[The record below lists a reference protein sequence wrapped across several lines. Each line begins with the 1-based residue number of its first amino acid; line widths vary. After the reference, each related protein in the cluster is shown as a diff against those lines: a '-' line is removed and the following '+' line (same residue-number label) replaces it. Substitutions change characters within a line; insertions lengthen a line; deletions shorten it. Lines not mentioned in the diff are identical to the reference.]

1 MGSCPRGVEPKLRRL
16 AGSGDPRGGVGGQ
29 LGALLGVELAGL
41 TRPDV
46 RGRGQRTGRVA
57 FRLPFLP
64 LSGEAP
70 PTGGDG
76 PVGREE
82 VRKVRSGA
90 RVTRPGKYRARPGAG
105 PDTPGSTWNP
115 RAAGGGLAG
124 WRENWKAASSTF
136 PDAHD
141 APIDEKLLTSSQEPF
156 QLSVDLILTPTVGLR
171 WYLSFNRRKT
181 EARKG
186 RSSYLYLY
194 PKAVENEQIPGI
206 SDLHGCDCGLHPGG
220 MGAAGPV
227 PEDPVH
233 GRDAGELQ
241 QLTIK
246 VWKAD
251 AQAQTEH
258 GHPEEQVGPFI
269 IFKNQTPIEDRSDLF
284 GKSFNLSTDFVSLRQ
299 VPYKYD
305 LYERTL
311 KYSSDFL
318 NSNSYIRK
326 HADEY
331 NGFGKALLYLK
342 QEKTHTGME
351 FAEYNKSGRAF
362 GHKEAIFKH
371 QKIRNLVQPFI
382 CNYCDK
388 AFSFKSLLVSH
399 KRIHTGEKP
408 YECNVCKKTF
418 SHKAN
423 LIKHQRIHT
432 GEKPFECL
440 ECGKAFTHQSNLI
453 VHQRAHMDKKPY
465 ECSDCGKTFAQKF
478 ELTTH
483 QRIHTGERPYECNEC
498 AKTFF
503 KKSNLIIHQK
513 IHTGEKRYEC
523 SECGKSFIQNSQ
535 LIIHMRTHTGEKPYE
550 CTECGKTFSQR
561 STLRLHLRIHTGEK
575 PYECSQC
582 GKAFSR
588 KSRLSVHLRVHISDK
603 A

>member
-1 MGSCPRGVEPKLRRL
+1 MARPRRLMGNVVPKLHGPPLGGPCNQPPLLRMCNTASAPVASLPPPLPRV
-16 AGSGDPRGGVGGQ
+16 GD
-29 LGALLGVELAGL
+29 
-41 TRPDV
+41 
-46 RGRGQRTGRVA
+46 
-57 FRLPFLP
+57 
-64 LSGEAP
+64 
-70 PTGGDG
+70 
-76 PVGREE
+76 
-82 VRKVRSGA
+82 GA
-90 RVTRPGKYRARPGAG
+90 RVRASSPPSAV
-105 PDTPGSTWNP
+105 T
-115 RAAGGGLAG
+115 GLALSHE
-124 WRENWKAASSTF
+124 WRLCPSSSAFIQKLQKMNKSEESVSFTDVTVDFTQEEWEQLDPSQRILYMDVMLENYSN
-136 PDAHD
+136 
-141 APIDEKLLTSSQEPF
+141 L
-156 QLSVDLILTPTVGLR
+156 LSV
-171 WYLSFNRRKT
+171 
-181 EARKG
+181 E
-186 RSSYLYLY
+186 
-194 PKAVENEQIPGI
+194 
-206 SDLHGCDCGLHPGG
+206 
-220 MGAAGPV
+220 
-227 PEDPVH
+227 
-233 GRDAGELQ
+233 
-241 QLTIK
+241 

-251 AQAQTEH
+251 EQLERGHSHPDEQAR
-258 GHPEEQVGPFI
+258 PFI
-269 IFKNQTPIEDRSDLF
+269 IFKNQTPIEERGNLF
-284 GKSFNLSTDFVSLRQ
+284 GKTFNLSTDFISLRQ

-305 LYERTL
+305 LYEKTL
-311 KYSSDFL
+311 K
-318 NSNSYIRK
+318 SNSDLFNSSRSYMRK
-326 HADEY
+326 RADEC

-342 QEKTHTGME
+342 QEKTHPGV
-351 FAEYNKSGRAF
+351 EYSEYTKSGKTF
-362 GHKEAIFKH
+362 SHKEAIFKH

-388 AFSFKSLLVSH
+388 AFSFKSLLISH

-453 VHQRAHMDKKPY
+453 VHQRAHMEKKPY
-465 ECSDCGKTFAQKF
+465 ECSECGKTFAQKF

-483 QRIHTGERPYECNEC
+483 QRIHTGERPYECSEC

-575 PYECSQC
+575 PYECSEC

-588 KSRLSVHLRVHISDK
+588 KSRLSVHQRVHTGAK
-603 A
+603 P

>member
-1 MGSCPRGVEPKLRRL
+1 MNKSQSTGSGC
-16 AGSGDPRGGVGGQ
+16 AGS
-29 LGALLGVELAGL
+29 AAM
-41 TRPDV
+41 
-46 RGRGQRTGRVA
+46 A
-57 FRLPFLP
+57 H
-64 LSGEAP
+64 
-70 PTGGDG
+70 G
-76 PVGREE
+76 PS
-82 VRKVRSGA
+82 RS
-90 RVTRPGKYRARPGAG
+90 
-105 PDTPGSTWNP
+105 
-115 RAAGGGLAG
+115 AACGI
-124 WRENWKAASSTF
+124 F
-136 PDAHD
+136 PDRGMNPYPLHRQAD
-141 APIDEKLLTSSQEPF
+141 SQPLHHQGSPEGSVSFTDVTVDFTQEEWEQLDPS
-156 QLSVDLILTPTVGLR
+156 QRILYMDVMLENYSNLLSV
-171 WYLSFNRRKT
+171 
-181 EARKG
+181 E
-186 RSSYLYLY
+186 
-194 PKAVENEQIPGI
+194 
-206 SDLHGCDCGLHPGG
+206 
-220 MGAAGPV
+220 
-227 PEDPVH
+227 
-233 GRDAGELQ
+233 
-241 QLTIK
+241 

-251 AQAQTEH
+251 DQMERDHRNPDEQAR
-258 GHPEEQVGPFI
+258 PFI
-269 IFKNQTPIEDRSDLF
+269 IFKNQTPIEERDNLF
-284 GKSFNLSTDFVSLRQ
+284 GKTFNLSTDFVSLRQ

-305 LYERTL
+305 LYEKTL
-311 KYSSDFL
+311 RYNSDL
-318 NSNSYIRK
+318 LTSDRSYIRK
-326 HADEY
+326 KDDDC

-342 QEKTHTGME
+342 QEKTHTGVE
-351 FAEYNKSGRAF
+351 YSEYNRSGKAF
-362 GHKEAIFKH
+362 SHKEGIFK

-388 AFSFKSLLVSH
+388 AFSFKSLLISH

-453 VHQRAHMDKKPY
+453 VHQRAHMEKKPY
-465 ECSDCGKTFAQKF
+465 ECSECGKTFAQKF

-575 PYECSQC
+575 PYECSEC

-588 KSRLSVHLRVHISDK
+588 KSRLSVHQRVHTGDK
-603 A
+603 P

>member
-1 MGSCPRGVEPKLRRL
+1 MGGF
-16 AGSGDPRGGVGGQ
+16 
-29 LGALLGVELAGL
+29 GL
-41 TRPDV
+41 
-46 RGRGQRTGRVA
+46 
-57 FRLPFLP
+57 
-64 LSGEAP
+64 
-70 PTGGDG
+70 
-76 PVGREE
+76 
-82 VRKVRSGA
+82 
-90 RVTRPGKYRARPGAG
+90 
-105 PDTPGSTWNP
+105 
-115 RAAGGGLAG
+115 
-124 WRENWKAASSTF
+124 
-136 PDAHD
+136 H
-141 APIDEKLLTSSQEPF
+141 SSQPLPQNYKKMNKSQEKQYFINLRYLLYMASARDLGDLHKCFIYKPIF
-156 QLSVDLILTPTVGLR
+156 WKHEKTVKMSVGVLCKFYKGSVSFTDVTVDFTQEEWEQLDPSQRILYMDVMLENYSNLLSV
-171 WYLSFNRRKT
+171 
-181 EARKG
+181 E
-186 RSSYLYLY
+186 
-194 PKAVENEQIPGI
+194 
-206 SDLHGCDCGLHPGG
+206 
-220 MGAAGPV
+220 
-227 PEDPVH
+227 
-233 GRDAGELQ
+233 
-241 QLTIK
+241 

-251 AQAQTEH
+251 DQMERDPSNPDEQAR
-258 GHPEEQVGPFI
+258 PFI
-269 IFKNQTPIEDRSDLF
+269 IFKNQTPIEERGNLF
-284 GKSFNLSTDFVSLRQ
+284 EKTFNLSTDFVSLRQ

-305 LYERTL
+305 LYEKTL
-311 KYSSDFL
+311 KSNSDLL
-318 NSNSYIRK
+318 NGNRSYIRK
-326 HADEY
+326 RADEC

-342 QEKTHTGME
+342 QEKTHHGLE
-351 FAEYNKSGRAF
+351 YSDYNKSGKVF
-362 GHKEAIFKH
+362 KEAIFKH

-388 AFSFKSLLVSH
+388 AFSFKSLLISH

-432 GEKPFECL
+432 GEKPFECI

-453 VHQRAHMDKKPY
+453 VHQRAHMEKKPY
-465 ECSDCGKTFAQKF
+465 GCSDCGKTFAQKF

-575 PYECSQC
+575 PYECSEC

-588 KSRLSVHLRVHISDK
+588 KSRLSVHQRVHMGERP
-603 A
+603 